1 MTRQLAQFVVVAAS
15 FVICICCSGGSDE
28 TSPANTPAKTNTD
41 RGNDI
46 MAEFLKRDAAPF
58 RKDRVRFTI
67 NEEGSDQKV
76 YEIETT
82 RRQQPDETRTLTEI
96 VSPPEE
102 SGLGSLVI
110 EAKDKPATVTTYS
123 VSRGDFRETGTE
135 KTFFGGLSAGELLG
149 EWDKF
154 DYHLTDEKSTP
165 SGDVYEIEGKLKQG
179 ATSAASRLTAVVA
192 KDTLLPVELHFF
204 DASGQEIRTYRV
216 TEIKK
221 AGGRP
226 YPARTEVDN
235 PVYHAHIVIEILK
248 REFPANVD
256 DQTFERDKLKQIV
269 KK

>member
-1 MTRQLAQFVVVAAS
+1 M
-15 FVICICCSGGSDE
+15 CCSTASDNA
-28 TSPANTPAKTNTD
+28 SPGETPAAKTTD
-41 RGNDI
+41 RGNEI
-46 MAEFLKRDAAPF
+46 MAEFLKLDAAPY

-67 NEEGSDQKV
+67 NEDDSTPKT
-76 YEIETT
+76 YEIEAT

-110 EAKDKPATVTTYS
+110 ETKDKPATVITYS

-149 EWDKF
+149 EWNKF
-154 DYHLTDEKSTP
+154 DYHLVDEKEAP
-165 SGDVYEIEGKLKQG
+165 SGGVYDIEGKLKQG
-179 ATSAASRLTAVVA
+179 ATSPFSRFTAVVA
-192 KDTLLPVELHFF
+192 KDTYLPMELHFF
-204 DASGQEIRTYRV
+204 DNSGQEMRTYRV
-216 TEIKK
+216 TDVKNA
-221 AGGRP
+221 AGKP
-226 YPARTEVDN
+226 YPAKTDVDN

-248 REFPANVD
+248 REFPASVD